1 MYGQKVIIK
10 RKPSISETKEENN
23 NYTVT
28 DMDAQVSQ
36 NTSADNNN
44 SVTIHTHS
52 ENGNISE
59 HHFHTIVR
67 PNGCVS
73 MQPVGRVMQKK
84 YLSPPRDPFNNQYPT
99 GKKNDD
105 LFILIFREIIFTKIF
120 VILIFFNLTFLS
132 HYFDIKIAHF
142 VMFTYDITNKIQYTM
157 KNTTTILGAN
167 T

>member
-36 NTSADNNN
+36 NTSDNNN

-99 GKKNDD
+99 GKKNY
-105 LFILIFREIIFTKIF
+105 FFFRQIIFTKIF
-120 VILIFFNLTFLS
+120 VILIFFNLTFLN
-132 HYFDIKIAHF
+132 HYLDIRITHF
-142 VMFTYDITNKIQYTM
+142 VMFTYVRQYEQ
-157 KNTTTILGAN
+157 NTVLYHGK
-167 T
+167 

>member
-67 PNGCVS
+67 PNSYDEV
-73 MQPVGRVMQKK
+73 VMKELIDK
-84 YLSPPRDPFNNQYPT
+84 NLSKLP
-99 GKKNDD
+99 
-105 LFILIFREIIFTKIF
+105 
-120 VILIFFNLTFLS
+120 
-132 HYFDIKIAHF
+132 
-142 VMFTYDITNKIQYTM
+142 
-157 KNTTTILGAN
+157 
-167 T
+167 

>member
-36 NTSADNNN
+36 NTSDNNN

-99 GKKNDD
+99 GKTNDD

-142 VMFTYDITNKIQYTM
+142 IMFTLR
-157 KNTTTILGAN
+157 TTIRTKYSIPWKIVLVGAN

>member
-36 NTSADNNN
+36 NTSDNNN

-99 GKKNDD
+99 GKKNYD
-105 LFILIFREIIFTKIF
+105 FFFREIIFTKIF
-120 VILIFFNLTFLS
+120 VKLIS
-132 HYFDIKIAHF
+132 
-142 VMFTYDITNKIQYTM
+142 
-157 KNTTTILGAN
+157 
-167 T
+167 

>member
-105 LFILIFREIIFTKIF
+105 LLVASRFEATLK
-120 VILIFFNLTFLS
+120 
-132 HYFDIKIAHF
+132 
-142 VMFTYDITNKIQYTM
+142 
-157 KNTTTILGAN
+157 TTISTLDLPI
-167 T
+167 

>member
-99 GKKNDD
+99 GKM
-105 LFILIFREIIFTKIF
+105 
-120 VILIFFNLTFLS
+120 TFLITGP
-132 HYFDIKIAHF
+132 HCWPPIYNFGIVFLDIYSLVVKR
-142 VMFTYDITNKIQYTM
+142 
-157 KNTTTILGAN
+157 
-167 T
+167 

>member
-1 MYGQKVIIK
+1 MIIK

-28 DMDAQVSQ
+28 DMDAQS
-36 NTSADNNN
+36 SDISNN

-84 YLSPPRDPFNNQYPT
+84 YLSPPRDPFNNQYTT
-99 GKKNDD
+99 GKKIMTFFWVF
-105 LFILIFREIIFTKIF
+105 LGPSLLGHIWPRSTLQEIQSESGP
-120 VILIFFNLTFLS
+120 NMS
-132 HYFDIKIAHF
+132 RA
-142 VMFTYDITNKIQYTM
+142 M
-157 KNTTTILGAN
+157 
-167 T
+167 

>member
-105 LFILIFREIIFTKIF
+105 LLVASRFEATLK
-120 VILIFFNLTFLS
+120 
-132 HYFDIKIAHF
+132 
-142 VMFTYDITNKIQYTM
+142 
-157 KNTTTILGAN
+157 TTISTLDSPI
-167 T
+167 

>member
-105 LFILIFREIIFTKIF
+105 LFIIYFF
-120 VILIFFNLTFLS
+120 VKSFSRKFS
-132 HYFDIKIAHF
+132 
-142 VMFTYDITNKIQYTM
+142 
-157 KNTTTILGAN
+157 
-167 T
+167 